1 MNLVK
6 NFYKDITR
14 ENITNGFVAFLFAVT
29 GPVAIMLLVGTKT
42 GLTNQELS
50 SWLFG
55 AFAINSLISIVFS
68 FWYKQPLVFMWSIPG
83 IILIGSSIENYSFN
97 EIVGTYVV
105 TGIFLTFLG
114 LTNILTWINKK
125 IPVEIVMGMVAAIF
139 LQFSLNWLYS
149 LKETPILSGSM
160 TITYFVI
167 YAIPPLQRIIPPLLG
182 SLVVGIVVIFN
193 SNQPEVFNNLNFS
206 PIIPTIF
213 VPEFNLNA
221 NIELVIPLAI
231 TVLFIQNGQGLA
243 ILKSAGHKTY
253 IKPFTVACGIGSII
267 NSFFGTVS
275 SCLTG
280 PVTGII
286 VSDDDNKNNIKVTD
300 ANKLIGPERVQT
312 LVNRHGEETF
322 IEGIKEYKKSIAIK
336 RHYTSGIIFA
346 LLCITFGI
354 FSPFFTGFIS
364 SCPPGFIASLGGI
377 ALLIVLKNTFISA
390 FSGSFSFGALVS
402 FLITMSDLTILN
414 IGSPFWG
421 LVGGLLI
428 CKIYEK
434 KEKKL

>member
-1 MNLVK
+1 MRLVK
-6 NFYKDITR
+6 NFFKDITK

-42 GLTNQELS
+42 DLTNQELS

-55 AFAINSLISIVFS
+55 AFAINSLISIIFS

-97 EIVGTYVV
+97 EIVGSYIV

-125 IPVEIVMGMVAAIF
+125 IPIEIVMGMVAAIF

-160 TITYFVI
+160 TITYFII
-167 YAIPPLQRIIPPLLG
+167 YAIPSLQRIIPPLLG
-182 SLVVGIVVIFN
+182 SLVVGIVIIFN
-193 SNQPEVFNNLNFS
+193 SNQPEVFHNLNFS

-213 VPEFNLNA
+213 VPEFNLKA

-286 VSDDDNKNNIKVTD
+286 VSEDNRKNNVKIDEAK
-300 ANKLIGPERVQT
+300 KLIGKERVQ
-312 LVNRHGEETF
+312 LLIEKYGKEIF
-322 IEGIKEYKKSIAIK
+322 IEGIKEFNKTTVING
-336 RHYTSGIIFA
+336 HYTSGIIFA
-346 LLCITFGI
+346 LLCIAFGV

-390 FSGSFSFGALVS
+390 FSGSYSFGALVS
-402 FLITMSDLTILN
+402 FLITMSDLTFLN
-414 IGSPFWG
+414 VGSPFWG
-421 LVGGLLI
+421 LVGGFFI

-434 KEKKL
+434 RE

>member
-1 MNLVK
+1 MRLVK
-6 NFYKDITR
+6 NFFKDINK

-42 GLTNQELS
+42 DLTNQELS

-55 AFAINSLISIVFS
+55 AFAINSLISIIFS

-97 EIVGTYVV
+97 EIVGSYIV
-105 TGIFLTFLG
+105 TGIFLTLLG

-125 IPVEIVMGMVAAIF
+125 IPIEIVMGMVAAIF

-160 TITYFVI
+160 TITYFII
-167 YAIPPLQRIIPPLLG
+167 YAIPSLQRIIPPLLG
-182 SLVVGIVVIFN
+182 SLVVGIVIIFN

-213 VPEFNLNA
+213 VPEFNLKA
-221 NIELVIPLAI
+221 NVELVIPLAI

-286 VSDDDNKNNIKVTD
+286 VSEDNTKSNVKID
-300 ANKLIGPERVQT
+300 EANKLIGKERVQ
-312 LVNRHGEETF
+312 LLIEKYGKDTF
-322 IEGIKEYKKSIAIK
+322 IEGIREFKKSSVING
-336 RHYTSGIIFA
+336 HYTSGIIFA
-346 LLCITFGI
+346 LLCIAFGM

-402 FLITMSDLTILN
+402 FLITMSDLTFLN

-421 LVGGLLI
+421 LVGGFFI
-428 CKIYEK
+428 CKVYEK
-434 KEKKL
+434 RD

>member
-1 MNLVK
+1 MNLIK
-6 NFYKDITR
+6 DFFNDITK

-42 GLTNQELS
+42 SLSNQELS

-55 AFAINSLISIVFS
+55 AFAINSVISIFFS
-68 FWYKQPLVFMWSIPG
+68 FWFRQPLVFMWSIPG

-97 EIVGTYVV
+97 EIVGTYLV

-114 LTNILTWINKK
+114 LTNILNWINKK
-125 IPVEIVMGMVAAIF
+125 IPIEIVMGMVAAIF

-149 LKETPILSGSM
+149 LKETPLLSGSM
-160 TITYFVI
+160 TITYFII
-167 YAIPPLQRIIPPLLG
+167 YAFPSLQRIIPPLLG
-182 SLVVGIVVIFN
+182 SLIVGVLIILN
-193 SNQPEVFNNLNFS
+193 SNQAEIFNNLSLS

-213 VPEFNLNA
+213 KPEFNLNA

-243 ILKSAGHKTY
+243 ILKSAGHQTR
-253 IKPFTVACGIGSII
+253 IKAFTVACGIGSII

-286 VSDDDNKNNIKVTD
+286 ISDENNKNSLKVSD
-300 ANKLIGPERVQT
+300 ANKLLGQERVEF
-312 LVNRHGEETF
+312 LVKKHGKENFLEALKDHKVKTT
-322 IEGIKEYKKSIAIK
+322 IKG
-336 RHYTSGIIFA
+336 HYTSGIVFS

-377 ALLIVLKNTFISA
+377 ALLIVLKNTFIAA
-390 FSGSFSFGALVS
+390 FSGSFSLGALVS
-402 FLITMSDLTILN
+402 FLITMSDLVFLN

-421 LVGGLLI
+421 ILGGLLI
-428 CKIYEK
+428 AKIYEK
-434 KEKKL
+434 NNI

>member
-1 MNLVK
+1 MRLVK
-6 NFYKDITR
+6 NFSKDITK

-42 GLTNQELS
+42 DLTNQELS

-55 AFAINSLISIVFS
+55 AFAINSLISIIFS

-97 EIVGTYVV
+97 EIVGSYIV

-125 IPVEIVMGMVAAIF
+125 IPIEIVMGMVAAIF

-160 TITYFVI
+160 TITYFII
-167 YAIPPLQRIIPPLLG
+167 YAIPSLQRIIPPLLG
-182 SLVVGIVVIFN
+182 SLVVGIVIIFN

-213 VPEFNLNA
+213 VPEFNLKA
-221 NIELVIPLAI
+221 NVELVIPLAI

-286 VSDDDNKNNIKVTD
+286 VSADNTKSNVKID
-300 ANKLIGPERVQT
+300 EANKLIGKERAQ
-312 LVNRHGEETF
+312 LLIEKYGKETF
-322 IEGIKEYKKSIAIK
+322 IEGIREFKKSSVING
-336 RHYTSGIIFA
+336 HYTSGIIFA
-346 LLCITFGI
+346 LLCIAFGM

-402 FLITMSDLTILN
+402 FLITMSDLTFLN

-421 LVGGLLI
+421 LVGGFFI
-428 CKIYEK
+428 CKVYEK
-434 KEKKL
+434 RD

>member
-6 NFYKDITR
+6 NFYKDITK

-42 GLTNQELS
+42 DLTNQDLS

-55 AFAINSLISIVFS
+55 AFAINSVISIVFS

-167 YAIPPLQRIIPPLLG
+167 YAIPLLQRIIPPLLG
-182 SLVVGIVVIFN
+182 SLVVGIFVIFN

-300 ANKLIGPERVQT
+300 ANKLIGTERVQT

>member
-1 MNLVK
+1 MNLIK
-6 NFYKDITR
+6 DFFNDITK

-42 GLTNQELS
+42 SLSNQELS

-55 AFAINSLISIVFS
+55 AFAINSVISIFFS
-68 FWYKQPLVFMWSIPG
+68 FWFRQPLVFMWSIPG

-97 EIVGTYVV
+97 EIVGTYLV

-114 LTNILTWINKK
+114 LTNILNWINKK
-125 IPVEIVMGMVAAIF
+125 IPIEIVMGMVAAIF

-149 LKETPILSGSM
+149 LKETPLLSGSM
-160 TITYFVI
+160 TITYFII
-167 YAIPPLQRIIPPLLG
+167 YAFPSLQRIIPPLLG
-182 SLVVGIVVIFN
+182 SLIVGVLIILN
-193 SNQPEVFNNLNFS
+193 SNQAEIFNNLSLS

-213 VPEFNLNA
+213 KPEFNLNA

-243 ILKSAGHKTY
+243 ILKSAGHQTR

-286 VSDDDNKNNIKVTD
+286 TSDENNKNSLKVSD
-300 ANKLIGPERVQT
+300 ANKLLGQERVEF
-312 LVNRHGEETF
+312 LVKKHGKENFLEALKDHKVNTT
-322 IEGIKEYKKSIAIK
+322 IKG
-336 RHYTSGIIFA
+336 HYTSGIVFS

-377 ALLIVLKNTFISA
+377 ALLIVLKNTFIAA
-390 FSGSFSFGALVS
+390 FSGSFSLGALVS
-402 FLITMSDLTILN
+402 FLITMSDLVFLN
-414 IGSPFWG
+414 VGSPFWG
-421 LVGGLLI
+421 ILCGLLI
-428 CKIYEK
+428 AKIYEK
-434 KEKKL
+434 K

>member
-1 MNLVK
+1 MRLVK
-6 NFYKDITR
+6 NFLKDITK

-42 GLTNQELS
+42 DLTNQELS

-55 AFAINSLISIVFS
+55 AFAINSLISIIFS

-97 EIVGTYVV
+97 EIVGSYIV
-105 TGIFLTFLG
+105 TGIFLTLLG

-125 IPVEIVMGMVAAIF
+125 IPIEIVMGMVAAIF

-160 TITYFVI
+160 TITYFII
-167 YAIPPLQRIIPPLLG
+167 YAIPSLQRIIPPLLG
-182 SLVVGIVVIFN
+182 SLVVGIVIIFN

-213 VPEFNLNA
+213 VPEFNLKA
-221 NIELVIPLAI
+221 NVELVIPLAI

-286 VSDDDNKNNIKVTD
+286 VSEDNTKSNVKID
-300 ANKLIGPERVQT
+300 EANKLIGKERVQ
-312 LVNRHGEETF
+312 LLIEKYGKETF
-322 IEGIKEYKKSIAIK
+322 IEGIREFKKSSVING
-336 RHYTSGIIFA
+336 HYTSGIIFA
-346 LLCITFGI
+346 LLCIAFGM

-402 FLITMSDLTILN
+402 FLITMSDLTFLN

-421 LVGGLLI
+421 LVGGFFI
-428 CKIYEK
+428 CKVYEK
-434 KEKKL
+434 RD

>member
-1 MNLVK
+1 MKLVE
-6 NFYKDITR
+6 NFFRDITK

-42 GLTNQELS
+42 DLTNQELS

-55 AFAINSLISIVFS
+55 AFAINSLISIIFS

-97 EIVGTYVV
+97 EIVGSYIV
-105 TGIFLTFLG
+105 TGVFLTFLG

-125 IPVEIVMGMVAAIF
+125 IPIEIVMGMVAAIF
-139 LQFSLNWLYS
+139 LQFSLSWLYS
-149 LKETPILSGSM
+149 LKETPVLSGSM
-160 TITYFVI
+160 TITYFII
-167 YAIPPLQRIIPPLLG
+167 YAIPSLQRIIPPLLG
-182 SLVVGIVVIFN
+182 SLVVGIVIIFN
-193 SNQPEVFNNLNFS
+193 SNQPEVFHNLNFS

-213 VPEFNLNA
+213 VPEFNLKA

-286 VSDDDNKNNIKVTD
+286 VSEDNRKNNVKIDEAK
-300 ANKLIGPERVQT
+300 KLIGKERVQ
-312 LVNRHGEETF
+312 LLIEKYGKEIF
-322 IEGIKEYKKSIAIK
+322 IEGIKEFNKTTVING
-336 RHYTSGIIFA
+336 HYTSGIIFA
-346 LLCITFGI
+346 LLCIAFGV

-390 FSGSFSFGALVS
+390 FSGSYSFGALVS
-402 FLITMSDLTILN
+402 FLITMSDLTFLN
-414 IGSPFWG
+414 VGSPFWG
-421 LVGGLLI
+421 LVGGFFI

-434 KEKKL
+434 SE

>member
-6 NFYKDITR
+6 NFYKDITK

-42 GLTNQELS
+42 NLTNQELS

-55 AFAINSLISIVFS
+55 AFAINSVISIFFS

-97 EIVGTYVV
+97 EIVGTYIV

-125 IPVEIVMGMVAAIF
+125 IPIEIVMGMVAAIF

-149 LKETPILSGSM
+149 LEETPILTGSM
-160 TITYFVI
+160 TITYFVV
-167 YAIPPLQRIIPPLLG
+167 YAIPSLQRIIPPLLG
-182 SLVVGIVVIFN
+182 SLVVGIIIIFN

-213 VPEFNLNA
+213 FPEFNLKA

-253 IKPFTVACGIGSII
+253 IKPYTVACGIGSII

-286 VSDDDNKNNIKVTD
+286 VSDDDNKNNVKVAD
-300 ANKLIGPERVQT
+300 ANKLIGKERVQ
-312 LVNRHGEETF
+312 LLIEKHGKENF
-322 IEGIKEYKKSIAIK
+322 IEGIKEFKKKSAING
-336 RHYTSGIIFA
+336 HYTSGILFA
-346 LLCITFGI
+346 FLCIAFGT

-414 IGSPFWG
+414 VGSPFWG
-421 LVGGLLI
+421 LVGGFLI

-434 KEKKL
+434 KEQRL

>member
-1 MNLVK
+1 MNLIK
-6 NFYKDITR
+6 DFFNDITK

-42 GLTNQELS
+42 SLSNQELS

-55 AFAINSLISIVFS
+55 AFAINSVISIFFS
-68 FWYKQPLVFMWSIPG
+68 FWFRQPLVFMWSIPG

-97 EIVGTYVV
+97 EIVGTYLV
-105 TGIFLTFLG
+105 TGMFLTFLG
-114 LTNILTWINKK
+114 LTNILNWINKK
-125 IPVEIVMGMVAAIF
+125 IPIEIVMGMVAAIF

-149 LKETPILSGSM
+149 LKETPLLSGSM
-160 TITYFVI
+160 TITYFII
-167 YAIPPLQRIIPPLLG
+167 YAFPSLQRIMPPLLG
-182 SLVVGIVVIFN
+182 SLIVGVLIILN
-193 SNQPEVFNNLNFS
+193 SNHAEIFNNLSLS
-206 PIIPTIF
+206 PIMPTIF
-213 VPEFNLNA
+213 KPEFNLNA

-243 ILKSAGHKTY
+243 ILKSAGHQTR

-286 VSDDDNKNNIKVTD
+286 TSDENNKNSLKVSD
-300 ANKLIGPERVQT
+300 ANKLLGQERVEF
-312 LVNRHGEETF
+312 LVKKHGKENFLEALKDHKVKT
-322 IEGIKEYKKSIAIK
+322 IIKE
-336 RHYTSGIIFA
+336 HYTSGIVFS

-377 ALLIVLKNTFISA
+377 ALLIVLKNTFIAA
-390 FSGSFSFGALVS
+390 FSGSFSLGALVS
-402 FLITMSDLTILN
+402 FLITMSDLVFLN

-421 LVGGLLI
+421 ILGGLLI
-428 CKIYEK
+428 AKIYEK
-434 KEKKL
+434 NNI

>member
-1 MNLVK
+1 MKLVK
-6 NFYKDITR
+6 NFFKDITK

-42 GLTNQELS
+42 DLTNQELS

-55 AFAINSLISIVFS
+55 AFAINSLISIIFS

-97 EIVGTYVV
+97 EIVGSYIV
-105 TGIFLTFLG
+105 TGVFLTFLG

-125 IPVEIVMGMVAAIF
+125 IPIEIVMGMVAAIF

-149 LKETPILSGSM
+149 LKETPILSGAM
-160 TITYFVI
+160 TITYFII
-167 YAIPPLQRIIPPLLG
+167 YAIPSLQRIIPPLLG
-182 SLVVGIVVIFN
+182 SLIVGIVIIFN

-213 VPEFNLNA
+213 VPEFNLKA
-221 NIELVIPLAI
+221 NVELVIPLAI

-286 VSDDDNKNNIKVTD
+286 VSEDNTKSNVKID
-300 ANKLIGPERVQT
+300 EANKLIGKERVQ
-312 LVNRHGEETF
+312 LLIEKYGKDTF
-322 IEGIKEYKKSIAIK
+322 IEGIREFKKSSVING
-336 RHYTSGIIFA
+336 HYTSGIIFA
-346 LLCITFGI
+346 LLCIAFGM

-364 SCPPGFIASLGGI
+364 SCPPGFISSLGGI

-402 FLITMSDLTILN
+402 FLITMSDLTFLN

-421 LVGGLLI
+421 LVGGFFI
-428 CKIYEK
+428 CKVYEK
-434 KEKKL
+434 RD

>member
-1 MNLVK
+1 MNLIK
-6 NFYKDITR
+6 DFFNDITK

-42 GLTNQELS
+42 SLSNQELS

-55 AFAINSLISIVFS
+55 AFAINSVISIFFS
-68 FWYKQPLVFMWSIPG
+68 FWFRQPLVFMWSIPG

-97 EIVGTYVV
+97 EIVGTYLV
-105 TGIFLTFLG
+105 TGMFLTFLG
-114 LTNILTWINKK
+114 LTNILNWINKK
-125 IPVEIVMGMVAAIF
+125 IPIEIVMGMVAAIF

-149 LKETPILSGSM
+149 LKETPLLSGSM
-160 TITYFVI
+160 TITYFII
-167 YAIPPLQRIIPPLLG
+167 YAFPSLQRIMPPLLG
-182 SLVVGIVVIFN
+182 SLIVGVLIILN
-193 SNQPEVFNNLNFS
+193 SNHAEIFNNLSLS
-206 PIIPTIF
+206 PIMPTIF
-213 VPEFNLNA
+213 KPEFNLNA

-243 ILKSAGHKTY
+243 ILKSAGHQTR

-286 VSDDDNKNNIKVTD
+286 TSDENNKNSLKVSD
-300 ANKLIGPERVQT
+300 ANKLLGQERVEF
-312 LVNRHGEETF
+312 LVKKHGKENFLEALKDHKVKTT
-322 IEGIKEYKKSIAIK
+322 IKG
-336 RHYTSGIIFA
+336 HYTSGIVFS

-377 ALLIVLKNTFISA
+377 AFLIVLKNTFIAA
-390 FSGSFSFGALVS
+390 FSGSFSLGALVS
-402 FLITMSDLTILN
+402 FLITMSDLVFLN

-421 LVGGLLI
+421 ILGGLLI
-428 CKIYEK
+428 AKIYEK
-434 KEKKL
+434 NNI

>member
-42 GLTNQELS
+42 DLTNQELS

-55 AFAINSLISIVFS
+55 AFAINSVISIVFS

-97 EIVGTYVV
+97 EIVGTYLV

-167 YAIPPLQRIIPPLLG
+167 YAMPSLQRIIPPLLG

-286 VSDDDNKNNIKVTD
+286 VSDDDSKNNIKVAD
-300 ANKLIGPERVQT
+300 ANKLIGKERVQT

-322 IEGIKEYKKSIAIK
+322 IEGIKQYKKSMAIN
-336 RHYTSGIIFA
+336 RHYTSGIVFA

>member
-1 MNLVK
+1 MNLIK
-6 NFYKDITR
+6 DFFNDITK

-42 GLTNQELS
+42 SLSNQELS

-55 AFAINSLISIVFS
+55 AFAINSVISIFFS
-68 FWYKQPLVFMWSIPG
+68 FWFRQPLVFMWSIPG

-97 EIVGTYVV
+97 EIVGTYLV
-105 TGIFLTFLG
+105 TGMFLTFLG
-114 LTNILTWINKK
+114 LTNILNWINKK
-125 IPVEIVMGMVAAIF
+125 IPIEIVMGMVAAIF

-149 LKETPILSGSM
+149 LKETPLLSGSM
-160 TITYFVI
+160 TITYFII
-167 YAIPPLQRIIPPLLG
+167 YAFPSLQRIIPPLLG
-182 SLVVGIVVIFN
+182 SLIVGVLIILN
-193 SNQPEVFNNLNFS
+193 SNHAEIFNNLSLS
-206 PIIPTIF
+206 PIMPTIF
-213 VPEFNLNA
+213 KPEFNLNA

-243 ILKSAGHKTY
+243 ILKSAGHQTR

-286 VSDDDNKNNIKVTD
+286 TSDENNKNSLKVSD
-300 ANKLIGPERVQT
+300 ANKLLGQERVEF
-312 LVNRHGEETF
+312 LVKKHGKENFLEALKDHKVKTT
-322 IEGIKEYKKSIAIK
+322 IKG
-336 RHYTSGIIFA
+336 HYTSGIVFS

-390 FSGSFSFGALVS
+390 FSGSFSLGALVS
-402 FLITMSDLTILN
+402 FLITMSDLVFLN

-421 LVGGLLI
+421 ILGGLLI
-428 CKIYEK
+428 AKIYEK
-434 KEKKL
+434 K

>member
-1 MNLVK
+1 MRLVK
-6 NFYKDITR
+6 NFFKDITK

-42 GLTNQELS
+42 DLTNQELS

-55 AFAINSLISIVFS
+55 AFAINSLISIIFS

-97 EIVGTYVV
+97 EIVGSYIV

-125 IPVEIVMGMVAAIF
+125 IPIEIVMGMVAAIF

-160 TITYFVI
+160 TITYFII
-167 YAIPPLQRIIPPLLG
+167 YAIPSLQRIIPPLLG
-182 SLVVGIVVIFN
+182 SLVVGIVIIFN
-193 SNQPEVFNNLNFS
+193 SNQPEVFHNLNFS

-213 VPEFNLNA
+213 VPEFNLKA

-286 VSDDDNKNNIKVTD
+286 VSEDNRKNNVKIDEAK
-300 ANKLIGPERVQT
+300 KLIGKERVQ
-312 LVNRHGEETF
+312 LLIEKYGKEIF
-322 IEGIKEYKKSIAIK
+322 IEGIKEFNKTTVING
-336 RHYTSGIIFA
+336 HYTSGIIFA
-346 LLCITFGI
+346 LLCIAFGV

-390 FSGSFSFGALVS
+390 FSGSYSFGALVS
-402 FLITMSDLTILN
+402 FLITMSDLTFLN
-414 IGSPFWG
+414 VGSPFWG
-421 LVGGLLI
+421 LVGGFFI

-434 KEKKL
+434 SE

>member
-1 MNLVK
+1 MNLIK
-6 NFYKDITR
+6 DFFNDITK

-42 GLTNQELS
+42 SLSNQELS

-55 AFAINSLISIVFS
+55 AFAINSVISIFFS
-68 FWYKQPLVFMWSIPG
+68 FWFRQPLVFMWSIPG

-97 EIVGTYVV
+97 EIVGTYLV
-105 TGIFLTFLG
+105 TGMFLTFLG
-114 LTNILTWINKK
+114 LTNILNWINKK
-125 IPVEIVMGMVAAIF
+125 IPIEIVMGMVAAIF

-149 LKETPILSGSM
+149 LKETPLLSGSM
-160 TITYFVI
+160 TITYFII
-167 YAIPPLQRIIPPLLG
+167 YAFPSLQRIIPPLLG
-182 SLVVGIVVIFN
+182 SLIVGVLIILN
-193 SNQPEVFNNLNFS
+193 SNHAEIFNNLSLS
-206 PIIPTIF
+206 PIMPTIF
-213 VPEFNLNA
+213 KPEFNLNA

-243 ILKSAGHKTY
+243 ILKSAGHQTR
-253 IKPFTVACGIGSII
+253 IKPLTVACGIGSII

-286 VSDDDNKNNIKVTD
+286 VSDENNKNSLKVSD
-300 ANKLIGPERVQT
+300 ANKLLGQERVEF
-312 LVNRHGEETF
+312 LVKKHGKENFLEALKDHKVKT
-322 IEGIKEYKKSIAIK
+322 IIKG
-336 RHYTSGIIFA
+336 HYTSGIVFS

-377 ALLIVLKNTFISA
+377 ALLIVLKNTFIAA
-390 FSGSFSFGALVS
+390 FSGSFSLGALVS
-402 FLITMSDLTILN
+402 FLITMSDLVFLN

-421 LVGGLLI
+421 ILGGLLI
-428 CKIYEK
+428 AKIYEK
-434 KEKKL
+434 NNI

>member
-1 MNLVK
+1 MNLIEDFF
-6 NFYKDITR
+6 NDITK

-42 GLTNQELS
+42 SLSNQELS

-55 AFAINSLISIVFS
+55 AFAINSVISIFFS
-68 FWYKQPLVFMWSIPG
+68 FWFRQPLVFMWSIPG

-97 EIVGTYVV
+97 EIVGTYLV
-105 TGIFLTFLG
+105 TGMFLTFLG
-114 LTNILTWINKK
+114 LTNILNWINKK
-125 IPVEIVMGMVAAIF
+125 IPIEIVMGMVAAIF

-149 LKETPILSGSM
+149 LKETPLLSGSM
-160 TITYFVI
+160 TITYFII
-167 YAIPPLQRIIPPLLG
+167 YAFPSLQRIMPPLLG
-182 SLVVGIVVIFN
+182 SLIVGVLIILN
-193 SNQPEVFNNLNFS
+193 SNHAEIFNNLSLS

-213 VPEFNLNA
+213 KPEFNLNA

-243 ILKSAGHKTY
+243 ILKSAGHQTR

-286 VSDDDNKNNIKVTD
+286 VSDENNKNSLKVSD
-300 ANKLIGPERVQT
+300 ANKLIGQERVEF
-312 LVNRHGEETF
+312 LVKKHGKENF
-322 IEGIKEYKKSIAIK
+322 IEALKDYKVNTTTKG
-336 RHYTSGIIFA
+336 HYTSGIVFS
-346 LLCITFGI
+346 LLCISFGI

-377 ALLIVLKNTFISA
+377 ALLIVLKNTFIVA
-390 FSGSFSFGALVS
+390 FSGNFSLGALVS
-402 FLITMSDLTILN
+402 FLITMSDLVVLN

-421 LVGGLLI
+421 LLGGLLI
-428 CKIYEK
+428 AKIYERK
-434 KEKKL
+434 

>member
-1 MNLVK
+1 MRLVK
-6 NFYKDITR
+6 NFFKDITK

-42 GLTNQELS
+42 DLTNQELS

-55 AFAINSLISIVFS
+55 AFAINSLISIIFS

-97 EIVGTYVV
+97 EIVGSYIV

-125 IPVEIVMGMVAAIF
+125 IPIEIVMGMVAAIF

-160 TITYFVI
+160 TITYFII
-167 YAIPPLQRIIPPLLG
+167 YAIPSLQRIIPPLLG
-182 SLVVGIVVIFN
+182 SLVVGIVIIFN
-193 SNQPEVFNNLNFS
+193 SNQPEVFHNLNFS

-213 VPEFNLNA
+213 VPEFNLKA

-286 VSDDDNKNNIKVTD
+286 VSEDNRKNNVKIDEAK
-300 ANKLIGPERVQT
+300 KLIGKERVQ
-312 LVNRHGEETF
+312 LLIEKYGKETF
-322 IEGIKEYKKSIAIK
+322 IEGIKEFNKSTVING
-336 RHYTSGIIFA
+336 HYTSGIIFA
-346 LLCITFGI
+346 LLCIAFGV

-390 FSGSFSFGALVS
+390 FSGSYSFGALVS
-402 FLITMSDLTILN
+402 FLITMSDLTFLN
-414 IGSPFWG
+414 VGSPFWG
-421 LVGGLLI
+421 LVGGFFI

-434 KEKKL
+434 RE

>member
-1 MNLVK
+1 MRLVK
-6 NFYKDITR
+6 NFFKDITK

-42 GLTNQELS
+42 DLTNQELS

-55 AFAINSLISIVFS
+55 AFAINSLISIIFS

-97 EIVGTYVV
+97 EIVGSYIV
-105 TGIFLTFLG
+105 TGVFLTFLG

-125 IPVEIVMGMVAAIF
+125 IPIEIVMGMVAAIF

-160 TITYFVI
+160 TITYFII
-167 YAIPPLQRIIPPLLG
+167 YAIPSLQRIIPPLLG
-182 SLVVGIVVIFN
+182 SLIVGIVIIFN

-213 VPEFNLNA
+213 VPEFNLKA
-221 NIELVIPLAI
+221 NVELVIPLAI

-286 VSDDDNKNNIKVTD
+286 VSEDNTKSNVKID
-300 ANKLIGPERVQT
+300 EANKLIGKERVQ
-312 LVNRHGEETF
+312 LLIEKYGKETF
-322 IEGIKEYKKSIAIK
+322 IEGIREFKKSSVING
-336 RHYTSGIIFA
+336 HYTSGIIFA
-346 LLCITFGI
+346 LLCIAFGM

-377 ALLIVLKNTFISA
+377 ALLIVLKKY
-390 FSGSFSFGALVS
+390 
-402 FLITMSDLTILN
+402 
-414 IGSPFWG
+414 
-421 LVGGLLI
+421 LL
-428 CKIYEK
+428 KY
-434 KEKKL
+434 

>member
-1 MNLVK
+1 MRLVK
-6 NFYKDITR
+6 NFFKDITK

-42 GLTNQELS
+42 DLTNQELS

-55 AFAINSLISIVFS
+55 AFAINSLISIIFS

-97 EIVGTYVV
+97 EIVGSYIV

-125 IPVEIVMGMVAAIF
+125 IPIEIVMGMVAAIF
-139 LQFSLNWLYS
+139 LQFSLSWLYS
-149 LKETPILSGSM
+149 LKETPVLSGSM
-160 TITYFVI
+160 TITYFII
-167 YAIPPLQRIIPPLLG
+167 YAIPSLQRIIPPLLG
-182 SLVVGIVVIFN
+182 SLVVGIVIIFN
-193 SNQPEVFNNLNFS
+193 SNQPEVFHNLNFS

-213 VPEFNLNA
+213 VPEFNLKA

-286 VSDDDNKNNIKVTD
+286 VSEDNRKNNVKIDEAK
-300 ANKLIGPERVQT
+300 KLIGKERVQ
-312 LVNRHGEETF
+312 LLIEKYGKEIF
-322 IEGIKEYKKSIAIK
+322 IEGIKEFNKTTVING
-336 RHYTSGIIFA
+336 HYTSGIIFA
-346 LLCITFGI
+346 LLCIAFGV

-390 FSGSFSFGALVS
+390 FSGSYSFGALVS
-402 FLITMSDLTILN
+402 FLITMSDLTFLN
-414 IGSPFWG
+414 VGSPFWG
-421 LVGGLLI
+421 LVGGFFI

-434 KEKKL
+434 RE

>member
-1 MNLVK
+1 MNLIK
-6 NFYKDITR
+6 DFFNDITK

-42 GLTNQELS
+42 SLSNQELS

-55 AFAINSLISIVFS
+55 AFAINSVISIFFS
-68 FWYKQPLVFMWSIPG
+68 FWFRQPLVFMWSIPG

-97 EIVGTYVV
+97 EIVGTYLV
-105 TGIFLTFLG
+105 TGMFLTFLG
-114 LTNILTWINKK
+114 LTNILNWINKK
-125 IPVEIVMGMVAAIF
+125 IPIEIVMGMVAAIF

-149 LKETPILSGSM
+149 LKETPLLSGSM
-160 TITYFVI
+160 TITYFII
-167 YAIPPLQRIIPPLLG
+167 YAFPSLQRIMPPLLG
-182 SLVVGIVVIFN
+182 SLIVGVLIILN
-193 SNQPEVFNNLNFS
+193 SNHAEIFNNLSLS
-206 PIIPTIF
+206 PIMPTIF
-213 VPEFNLNA
+213 KPEFNLNA

-243 ILKSAGHKTY
+243 ILKSAGHQTR

-286 VSDDDNKNNIKVTD
+286 TSDENNKNSLKVSD
-300 ANKLIGPERVQT
+300 ANKLLGQERVEF
-312 LVNRHGEETF
+312 LVKKHGKENFLEALKDHKVKT
-322 IEGIKEYKKSIAIK
+322 IIKG
-336 RHYTSGIIFA
+336 HYTSGIVFS

-364 SCPPGFIASLGGI
+364 SCPPGFMDSLGGI
-377 ALLIVLKNTFISA
+377 ELLIVLKNTFIAA
-390 FSGSFSFGALVS
+390 FSGSFSLGALVS
-402 FLITMSDLTILN
+402 FLITMSDLVFLN

-421 LVGGLLI
+421 ILGGLLI
-428 CKIYEK
+428 AKIYEK
-434 KEKKL
+434 NNI

>member
-1 MNLVK
+1 MSLIKDFFN
-6 NFYKDITR
+6 DITK

-42 GLTNQELS
+42 SLSNQELS

-55 AFAINSLISIVFS
+55 AFAINSVISIIFS
-68 FWYKQPLVFMWSIPG
+68 FWFRKPLVFMWSIPG

-97 EIVGTYVV
+97 EIVGTYLV
-105 TGIFLTFLG
+105 TGLFLTFLG
-114 LTNILTWINKK
+114 LTNILNWINKK
-125 IPVEIVMGMVAAIF
+125 IPIEIVMGMVAAIF

-149 LKETPILSGSM
+149 LKETPLLSGSM
-160 TITYFVI
+160 TIAYFII
-167 YAIPPLQRIIPPLLG
+167 YAIPSLQRIIPPLLG
-182 SLVVGIVVIFN
+182 SLIVGVLIIFN
-193 SNQPEVFNNLNFS
+193 SNQPEIFNNLS
-206 PIIPTIF
+206 LAPIIPTIF
-213 VPEFNLNA
+213 KPEFNLNA

-243 ILKSAGHKTY
+243 ILKSAGHQTH
-253 IKPFTVACGIGSII
+253 IKSFTVACGIGSII

-286 VSDDDNKNNIKVTD
+286 VSDENNKNSLKVSD
-300 ANKLIGPERVQT
+300 ANKLLGQERVEF
-312 LVNRHGEETF
+312 LVKKHGKDNF
-322 IEGIKEYKKSIAIK
+322 IEALKDYKVNTTIKG
-336 RHYTSGIIFA
+336 HYTSGIVFS
-346 LLCITFGI
+346 LLCITFGV

-377 ALLIVLKNTFISA
+377 ALLIVLKNTFIAA
-390 FSGSFSFGALVS
+390 FSGNFSLGALVA
-402 FLITMSDLTILN
+402 FLITMSDLVIFN

-421 LVGGLLI
+421 LLGGLLI
-428 CKIYEK
+428 AKIYERK
-434 KEKKL
+434 

>member
-6 NFYKDITR
+6 NFYKDITK

-42 GLTNQELS
+42 NLTNQELS

-55 AFAINSLISIVFS
+55 AFAINSVISIFFS

-97 EIVGTYVV
+97 EIVGTYIV

-125 IPVEIVMGMVAAIF
+125 IPIEIVMGMVAAIF

-160 TITYFVI
+160 TITYFII
-167 YAIPPLQRIIPPLLG
+167 YAIPSLQRIIPPLLG
-182 SLVVGIVVIFN
+182 SLVVGIIIIFN

-213 VPEFNLNA
+213 FPEFNLKA

-253 IKPFTVACGIGSII
+253 IKPYTVACGIGSII

-286 VSDDDNKNNIKVTD
+286 VSDDDSKNIKVTD
-300 ANKLIGPERVQT
+300 ANKLIGKERVQ
-312 LVNRHGEETF
+312 LLIEKHGKENF
-322 IEGIKEYKKSIAIK
+322 IEGIKEFKKKSAING
-336 RHYTSGIIFA
+336 HYTSGIIFA
-346 LLCITFGI
+346 FLCIAFGT

-414 IGSPFWG
+414 VGSPFWG
-421 LVGGLLI
+421 LVGGFLI

-434 KEKKL
+434 KEQKL

>member
-1 MNLVK
+1 MRLVK
-6 NFYKDITR
+6 NFFKDITK

-42 GLTNQELS
+42 DLTNQELS

-55 AFAINSLISIVFS
+55 AFAINSLISIIFS

-97 EIVGTYVV
+97 EIVGSYIV
-105 TGIFLTFLG
+105 TGIFLTLLG

-125 IPVEIVMGMVAAIF
+125 IPIEIVMGMVAAIF

-160 TITYFVI
+160 TITYFII
-167 YAIPPLQRIIPPLLG
+167 YAIPSLQRIIPPLLG
-182 SLVVGIVVIFN
+182 SLVVGIIIIFN

-213 VPEFNLNA
+213 VPEFNLKA
-221 NIELVIPLAI
+221 NVELVIPLAI

-286 VSDDDNKNNIKVTD
+286 VSEDNTKSNVKID
-300 ANKLIGPERVQT
+300 EANKLIGKERVQ
-312 LVNRHGEETF
+312 LLIEKYGKETF
-322 IEGIKEYKKSIAIK
+322 IEGIREFKKSSVING
-336 RHYTSGIIFA
+336 HYTSGIIFA
-346 LLCITFGI
+346 LLCIAFGM

-402 FLITMSDLTILN
+402 FLITMSDLTFLN

-421 LVGGLLI
+421 LVGGFFI
-428 CKIYEK
+428 CKVYEK
-434 KEKKL
+434 RD

>member
-42 GLTNQELS
+42 DLTNQELS

-55 AFAINSLISIVFS
+55 AFAINSVISIVFS

-105 TGIFLTFLG
+105 TGIFLTVLG

-167 YAIPPLQRIIPPLLG
+167 YAIPLLQRIIPPLLG
-182 SLVVGIVVIFN
+182 SLVVGIFVIFN

-300 ANKLIGPERVQT
+300 ANKLIGTERVQT

-434 KEKKL
+434 KQQKI

>member
-1 MNLVK
+1 MRLVK
-6 NFYKDITR
+6 NFFKDITK

-42 GLTNQELS
+42 DLTNQELS

-55 AFAINSLISIVFS
+55 AFAINSLISIIFS

-97 EIVGTYVV
+97 EIVGSYIV

-125 IPVEIVMGMVAAIF
+125 IPIEIVMGMVAAIF

-160 TITYFVI
+160 TITYFII
-167 YAIPPLQRIIPPLLG
+167 YAIPSLQRIIPPLLG
-182 SLVVGIVVIFN
+182 SLVVGIVIIFN

-213 VPEFNLNA
+213 VPEFNLKA
-221 NIELVIPLAI
+221 NVELVIPLAI

-243 ILKSAGHKTY
+243 ILESAGHKTY

-286 VSDDDNKNNIKVTD
+286 VSEDNTKSNVKID
-300 ANKLIGPERVQT
+300 EANKLIGKERVQ
-312 LVNRHGEETF
+312 LLIEKYGKETF
-322 IEGIKEYKKSIAIK
+322 IEGIREFKKSSVING
-336 RHYTSGIIFA
+336 HYTSGIIFA
-346 LLCITFGI
+346 LLCIAFGM

-402 FLITMSDLTILN
+402 FLITMSDLTFLN

-421 LVGGLLI
+421 LVGGFFI
-428 CKIYEK
+428 CKVYEK
-434 KEKKL
+434 RD

>member
-1 MNLVK
+1 MNLIK
-6 NFYKDITR
+6 DFFNDITK

-42 GLTNQELS
+42 SLSNQELS

-55 AFAINSLISIVFS
+55 AFAINSVISIFFS
-68 FWYKQPLVFMWSIPG
+68 FWFRQPLVFMWSIPG

-97 EIVGTYVV
+97 EIVGTYLV

-114 LTNILTWINKK
+114 LTNILNWINKK
-125 IPVEIVMGMVAAIF
+125 IPIEIVMGMVAAIF

-149 LKETPILSGSM
+149 LKETPLLSGSM
-160 TITYFVI
+160 TITYFII
-167 YAIPPLQRIIPPLLG
+167 YAFPSLQRIIPPLLG
-182 SLVVGIVVIFN
+182 SLIVGVLIILN
-193 SNQPEVFNNLNFS
+193 SNNAEIFNNLSLS

-213 VPEFNLNA
+213 KPEFNLNA

-243 ILKSAGHKTY
+243 ILKSAGHQTR
-253 IKPFTVACGIGSII
+253 IKPLTVACGIGSII

-286 VSDDDNKNNIKVTD
+286 TSDENNKNSLKVSD
-300 ANKLIGPERVQT
+300 ANKLLGQERVEF
-312 LVNRHGEETF
+312 LVKKHGKENFLEALKDHKVKTT
-322 IEGIKEYKKSIAIK
+322 IKG
-336 RHYTSGIIFA
+336 HYTSGIVFS

-377 ALLIVLKNTFISA
+377 ALLIVLKNTFIAA
-390 FSGSFSFGALVS
+390 FSGSFSLGALVS
-402 FLITMSDLTILN
+402 FLITMSDLVFLN

-421 LVGGLLI
+421 ILGGLLI
-428 CKIYEK
+428 AKIYEK
-434 KEKKL
+434 K

>member
-1 MNLVK
+1 MRLVK
-6 NFYKDITR
+6 NFFKDITK

-42 GLTNQELS
+42 DLTNQELS

-55 AFAINSLISIVFS
+55 AFAINSLISIIFS

-97 EIVGTYVV
+97 EIVGSYIV
-105 TGIFLTFLG
+105 TGIFLTLLG

-125 IPVEIVMGMVAAIF
+125 IPIEIVMGMVAAIF

-160 TITYFVI
+160 TITYFII
-167 YAIPPLQRIIPPLLG
+167 YAIPSLQRIIPPLLG
-182 SLVVGIVVIFN
+182 SLVVGIVIIFN

-213 VPEFNLNA
+213 VPEFNLKA
-221 NIELVIPLAI
+221 NVELVIPLAI

-286 VSDDDNKNNIKVTD
+286 VSEDNTKSNVKID
-300 ANKLIGPERVQT
+300 EANKLIGKERVQ
-312 LVNRHGEETF
+312 LLIEKYGKETF
-322 IEGIKEYKKSIAIK
+322 IEGIREFKKSSVING
-336 RHYTSGIIFA
+336 HYTSGIIFA
-346 LLCITFGI
+346 LLCIAFGM

-402 FLITMSDLTILN
+402 FLITMSDLTFLN

-421 LVGGLLI
+421 LVGGFFI
-428 CKIYEK
+428 CKVYEK
-434 KEKKL
+434 RD

>member
-1 MNLVK
+1 MNLIK
-6 NFYKDITR
+6 DFFNDITK

-42 GLTNQELS
+42 SLSNQELS

-55 AFAINSLISIVFS
+55 AFAINSVISIFFS
-68 FWYKQPLVFMWSIPG
+68 FWFRQPLVFMWSIPG

-97 EIVGTYVV
+97 EIVGTYLV
-105 TGIFLTFLG
+105 TGMFLTFLG
-114 LTNILTWINKK
+114 LTNILNWINKK
-125 IPVEIVMGMVAAIF
+125 IPIEIVMGMVAAIF

-149 LKETPILSGSM
+149 LKETPLLSGSM
-160 TITYFVI
+160 TITYFII
-167 YAIPPLQRIIPPLLG
+167 YAFPSLQRIIPPLLG
-182 SLVVGIVVIFN
+182 SLIVGVLIILN
-193 SNQPEVFNNLNFS
+193 SNQAEIFNNLSLS

-213 VPEFNLNA
+213 KPEFNLNA

-243 ILKSAGHKTY
+243 ILKSAGHQTH

-286 VSDDDNKNNIKVTD
+286 TSDENNKNSLKVSD
-300 ANKLIGPERVQT
+300 ANKLLGQERVEF
-312 LVNRHGEETF
+312 LVKKHGKENFLEALKDHKVNTT
-322 IEGIKEYKKSIAIK
+322 IKG
-336 RHYTSGIIFA
+336 HYTSGIVFS

-377 ALLIVLKNTFISA
+377 ALLIVLKNTFIAA
-390 FSGSFSFGALVS
+390 FSGSFSLGALVS
-402 FLITMSDLTILN
+402 FLITMSDLVLLN

-421 LVGGLLI
+421 LIGGLFI
-428 CKIYEK
+428 VKIYENK
-434 KEKKL
+434 

>member
-1 MNLVK
+1 MNLIK
-6 NFYKDITR
+6 DFFNDITK

-42 GLTNQELS
+42 SLSNQELS

-55 AFAINSLISIVFS
+55 AFAINSVISIFFS
-68 FWYKQPLVFMWSIPG
+68 FWFRQPLVFMWSIPG

-97 EIVGTYVV
+97 EIVGTYLV
-105 TGIFLTFLG
+105 TGMFLTFLG
-114 LTNILTWINKK
+114 LTNILNWINKK
-125 IPVEIVMGMVAAIF
+125 IPIEIVMGMVAAIF

-149 LKETPILSGSM
+149 LKETPLLSGSM
-160 TITYFVI
+160 TITYFII
-167 YAIPPLQRIIPPLLG
+167 YAFPSLQRIMPPLLG
-182 SLVVGIVVIFN
+182 SLIVGVLIILN
-193 SNQPEVFNNLNFS
+193 SNHAEIFNNLSLS
-206 PIIPTIF
+206 PIMPTIF
-213 VPEFNLNA
+213 KPEFNLNA

-243 ILKSAGHKTY
+243 ILKSAGHQTR
-253 IKPFTVACGIGSII
+253 IKPLTVACGIGSII

-286 VSDDDNKNNIKVTD
+286 TSDENNKNSLKVSD
-300 ANKLIGPERVQT
+300 ANKLLGQERVEF
-312 LVNRHGEETF
+312 LVKKHGKENFLEALKDHKVKT
-322 IEGIKEYKKSIAIK
+322 IIKG
-336 RHYTSGIIFA
+336 HYTSGIVFS

-377 ALLIVLKNTFISA
+377 ALLIVLKNTFIAA
-390 FSGSFSFGALVS
+390 FSGSFSLGALVS
-402 FLITMSDLTILN
+402 FLITMSDLVFLN

-421 LVGGLLI
+421 ILGGLLI
-428 CKIYEK
+428 AKIYEK
-434 KEKKL
+434 NNI

>member
-1 MNLVK
+1 MNLVE
-6 NFYKDITR
+6 NFYKDITK

-42 GLTNQELS
+42 DLTNQELS

-55 AFAINSLISIVFS
+55 AFAINSVISIFFS

-97 EIVGTYVV
+97 EIVGTYIV

-125 IPVEIVMGMVAAIF
+125 IPIEIVMGMVAAIF

-160 TITYFVI
+160 TITYFII
-167 YAIPPLQRIIPPLLG
+167 YAIPSLQRIIPPLLG
-182 SLVVGIVVIFN
+182 SLVVGIIIIFN

-213 VPEFNLNA
+213 VPEFNLKA

-243 ILKSAGHKTY
+243 ILRSAGHKTY
-253 IKPFTVACGIGSII
+253 IKPYTVACGIGSII

-286 VSDDDNKNNIKVTD
+286 VSDDDSKNNVKAAD
-300 ANKLIGPERVQT
+300 ANKLIGKERVQ
-312 LVNRHGEETF
+312 LLIEKHGKENF
-322 IEGIKEYKKSIAIK
+322 IEGIKEFKKKSALNG
-336 RHYTSGIIFA
+336 HYTSGIIFA
-346 LLCITFGI
+346 FLCIAFGI

-390 FSGSFSFGALVS
+390 FSGNFSFGALVS

-421 LVGGLLI
+421 LVGGFLI

-434 KEKKL
+434 KE

>member
-1 MNLVK
+1 MRLVK
-6 NFYKDITR
+6 NFLKDITK

-42 GLTNQELS
+42 DLTNQELS

-55 AFAINSLISIVFS
+55 AFAINSLISIIFS

-97 EIVGTYVV
+97 EIVGSYIV
-105 TGIFLTFLG
+105 TGIFLTLLG

-125 IPVEIVMGMVAAIF
+125 IPIEIVMGMVAAIF

-160 TITYFVI
+160 TITYFII
-167 YAIPPLQRIIPPLLG
+167 YAIPSLQRIIPPLLG
-182 SLVVGIVVIFN
+182 SLVVGIIIIFN

-213 VPEFNLNA
+213 VPEFNLKA
-221 NIELVIPLAI
+221 NVELVIPLAI

-286 VSDDDNKNNIKVTD
+286 VSEVNTKSNVKIDE
-300 ANKLIGPERVQT
+300 ANKLIGKERVQ
-312 LVNRHGEETF
+312 LLIEKYGKETF
-322 IEGIKEYKKSIAIK
+322 IEGIREFKKSSVING
-336 RHYTSGIIFA
+336 HYTSGIIFA
-346 LLCITFGI
+346 LLCIAFGM

-402 FLITMSDLTILN
+402 FLITMSDLTFLN

-421 LVGGLLI
+421 LVGGFFI
-428 CKIYEK
+428 CKVY
-434 KEKKL
+434 

>member
-1 MNLVK
+1 MNIVK
-6 NFYKDITR
+6 NFFKDV
-14 ENITNGFVAFLFAVT
+14 NKVHITNGFVAFLFAVT

-42 GLTNQELS
+42 NLTNQELS

-55 AFAINSLISIVFS
+55 AFTINSFISIIFS
-68 FWYKQPLVFMWSIPG
+68 FWYKQPLVYMWSIPG

-97 EIVGTYVV
+97 EIVGAYVV
-105 TGIFLTFLG
+105 TGFFLTFLG
-114 LTNILTWINKK
+114 LTNILSWINKK
-125 IPVEIVMGMVAAIF
+125 IPIEIVMGMVAAIF

-149 LKETPILSGSM
+149 LKETPLLSGTM
-160 TITYFVI
+160 TITYFII
-167 YAIPPLQRIIPPLLG
+167 YAIPTLQRIIPPLLG
-182 SLVVGIVVIFN
+182 SLIVGIFIIFN
-193 SNQPEVFNNLNFS
+193 FNQPEAFNNLNFS

-213 VPEFNLNA
+213 IPEFNLKA

-286 VSDDDNKNNIKVTD
+286 VSDDHSKNNVKVSD
-300 ANKLIGPERVQT
+300 VNKLIGKERAQ
-312 LVNRHGEETF
+312 LLIEKHGKETF
-322 IEGIKEYKKSIAIK
+322 IDGIIEFKKNLAING
-336 RHYTSGIIFA
+336 HYTSGIIFA

-377 ALLIVLKNTFISA
+377 ALLVVLKNTFISA

-402 FLITMSDLTILN
+402 FLITMSDLTFLN

-421 LVGGLLI
+421 LIGGFII
-428 CKIYEK
+428 CKVYEK
-434 KEKKL
+434 NE